1 MMVIAGIRCP
11 VFPQRSQK
19 VDEFML
25 GAFIEQPAPRT
36 FSAKPD
42 SLLIE
47 QATNTSER
55 KPKVTQRFTIT
66 GMDNVHS
73 VGGLP
78 DNRAG
83 PFACPGFNDRR
94 KACESLFPQLSPLR
108 NWDFNKLCPR
118 IVDLINFDR
127 TSETLS
133 QQCKSVQ
140 HWIDG

>member
-25 GAFIEQPAPRT
+25 GAFIEQLAPRT

-42 SLLIE
+42 PLLIE

-73 VGGLP
+73 VGRLS
-78 DNRAG
+78 DNRTG
-83 PFACPGFNDRR
+83 PVARPGFSDWW
-94 KACESLFPQLSPLR
+94 KTCESLFPQLSPFR
-108 NWDFNKLCPR
+108 NWYFHKLCPGL
-118 IVDLINFDR
+118 VDLVN
-127 TSETLS
+127 L
-133 QQCKSVQ
+133 
-140 HWIDG
+140 